1 MFFRSLQWAVWVY
14 VSNLPGPAAMIPML
28 STLACF
34 LAMSITIYH
43 LFPANWRQEPA
54 FASQLKWLIVA
65 QLYMAGHMIV
75 TNLFYNFV
83 FFITLP
89 SYLQW
94 LAALAL
100 PAIRE
105 FSGYMLTAICRL
117 AIQIKTVIH
126 IQYLIHWLL

>member
-1 MFFRSLQWAVWVY
+1 
-14 VSNLPGPAAMIPML
+14 MIPMMP
-28 STLACF
+28 TFACF
-34 LAMSITIYH
+34 LAVSITIYH
-43 LFPANWRQEPA
+43 LFPADWRQEPT
-54 FASQLKWLIVA
+54 FASQLKWLVVS
-65 QLYMAGHMIV
+65 QLYMASHMIV

-105 FSGYMLTAICRL
+105 FSSFVLNAICRL
-117 AIQIKTVIH
+117 AI
-126 IQYLIHWLL
+126 HW

>member
-1 MFFRSLQWAVWVY
+1 
-14 VSNLPGPAAMIPML
+14 MIPML
-28 STLACF
+28 PTSSCF
-34 LAMSITIYH
+34 LAISITVCL
-43 LFPANWRQEPA
+43 LFPAAWRQEPA
-54 FASQLKWLIVA
+54 FANQLKWLTVA

-100 PAIRE
+100 PLIRE
-105 FSGYMLTAICRL
+105 LSGFVLNAICRL
-117 AIQIKTVIH
+117 VIQR
-126 IQYLIHWLL
+126 